1 MRYCVGRNAIETKNL
16 DVIPPENPSNRLKAL
31 LLINLFTE
39 RVCNASNCG
48 DNCVRWILAI
58 AKKHDTAIGLYRL
71 TDFGGRRFAA
81 KVAPTLAKRFAPWM
95 SWCLAQRTQRN
106 FYSDLRLWRIVGI

>member
-1 MRYCVGRNAIETKNL
+1 MGRNAIETKNL
-16 DVIPPENPSNRLKAL
+16 DVIPPEKPSNRLKAL

-95 SWCLAQRTQRN
+95 SWCLA
-106 FYSDLRLWRIVGI
+106 